1 MALTREFIRKL
12 AKESDVELPKEF
24 IDGIISEHT
33 AARDAYAEE
42 KVKEE
47 LAKHPE
53 EIKVKETDEY
63 KQLKKQFEDY
73 KTDVEKKE
81 THAAKEKAL
90 RELLKS
96 AGVSEKRLN
105 AVLRVSDVDGIEL
118 DESGKIK
125 DAENRTE
132 TIKTEWADFIEKTE
146 VVGANT
152 ANPPQGNTSNIDLG
166 SLSMKDYIAARNKM

>member
-1 MALTREFIRKL
+1 M
-12 AKESDVELPKEF
+12 
-24 IDGIISEHT
+24 
-33 AARDAYAEE
+33 
-42 KVKEE
+42 
-47 LAKHPE
+47 
-53 EIKVKETDEY
+53 
-63 KQLKKQFEDY
+63 
-73 KTDVEKKE
+73 
-81 THAAKEKAL
+81 
-90 RELLKS
+90 
-96 AGVSEKRLN
+96 N

-125 DAENRTE
+125 DAEKRTE